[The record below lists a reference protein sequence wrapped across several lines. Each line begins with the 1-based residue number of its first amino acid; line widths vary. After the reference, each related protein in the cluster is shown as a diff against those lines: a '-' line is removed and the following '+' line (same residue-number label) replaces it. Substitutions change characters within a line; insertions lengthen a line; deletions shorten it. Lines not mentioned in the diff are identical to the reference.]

1 MKSGNHNVVKQ
12 DKKGLALGQI
22 FKLFR
27 VHQYIKNLFIFMPL
41 LFSFSFSD
49 VSNNINTFIA
59 FALFSLLA
67 SSIYIFNDL
76 MDIEEDKAHPIKKNR
91 PLASGK
97 VTKQTAQLL
106 IILISFFVL
115 STALFINLNL
125 FAVLFVYFILNI
137 AYSLKLKHI
146 SILDIF
152 IIATGFVL
160 RLFAGSAVT
169 GIELSMWI
177 IIMTFLLA
185 IFLALAKRRDDV
197 LLSLAGQETRK
208 NIDGYNLEFINAS
221 IVLMAGVVIVSYVQ
235 YTISPEVIAR
245 LGTEYLYLT
254 SFFVILGVLRYMQ
267 ITFVEQNSGSPTKV
281 VIRDTFLKLTI
292 MFWLLSFIGIA
303 KFI

>member
-1 MKSGNHNVVKQ
+1 
-12 DKKGLALGQI
+12 LADI

-41 LFSFSFSD
+41 IFSFSFSD
-49 VSNNINTFIA
+49 YTNNINTLIA
-59 FALFSLLA
+59 FILFSILA

-76 MDIEEDKAHPIKKNR
+76 MDIEEDKAHPTKKNR

-97 VTKQTAQLL
+97 VKKPTAQLL
-106 IILISFFVL
+106 IILMSFFTL
-115 STALFINLNL
+115 TTALFINIQL
-125 FAVLFVYFILNI
+125 FSVLFIYFILNI

-169 GIELSMWI
+169 NIELSMWI
-177 IIMTFLLA
+177 IVMTFLLA

-197 LLSLAGQETRK
+197 LLSLSGQETRK
-208 NIDGYNLEFINAS
+208 NIDGYNLEFVNAS
-221 IVLMAGVVIVSYVQ
+221 MVLMAGVVIVSYVQ

-245 LGTEYLYLT
+245 IGSEHLYLT
-254 SFFVILGVLRYMQ
+254 AFFVIIGVLRYMQ
-267 ITFVEQNSGSPTKV
+267 ITFVEEDSGSPTKV

-292 MFWLLSFIGIA
+292 FFWLLSFVVITKLI
-303 KFI
+303 